1 MLPVHACSY
10 NNNDN
15 KNYNR
20 GANSMKNQLLL
31 ILSTVLLLSSTP
43 PAVAD
48 EAADREAIHALL
60 WKYTRALDTL
70 DAEAYAAVFTE
81 DGAFKSG
88 STSLTTGHAA
98 LRTMIAGVKKGQDD
112 RAAAGNPAG
121 AMYHMTMDSWIEF
134 VDADHARHH
143 SYWQTVFGPAKSGES
158 PRMAAAGRGIDDL
171 VRVNGQWLIKLRD
184 VAPQD

>member
-1 MLPVHACSY
+1 
-10 NNNDN
+10 
-15 KNYNR
+15 
-20 GANSMKNQLLL
+20 MKNQLLL

-70 DAEAYAAVFTE
+70 DADAYAAVFTE

-98 LRTMIAGVKKGQDD
+98 LSAMIVGVKKGQDD
-112 RAAAGNPAG
+112 RAAAGN
-121 AMYHMTMDSWIEF
+121 
-134 VDADHARHH
+134 
-143 SYWQTVFGPAKSGES
+143 PAKSGES

-171 VRVNGQWLIKLRD
+171 VRLNGQWLIKLRD